1 MADVAAVRQLKS
13 LDGARKEERK
23 EGREEGRKSGRK
35 EGKKRKK
42 YCFGAHGH
50 DIVREMERK

>member
-13 LDGARKEERK
+13 LDSARKEERK

-35 EGKKRKK
+35 EGKRKERK
-42 YCFGAHGH
+42 EYCFGGPWT
-50 DIVREMERK
+50 